1 MGLWPGKSW
10 ICEAVMAK
18 EEAEDGLEHGK
29 LIMLIVALLHSKKVE
44 W

>member
-10 ICEAVMAK
+10 NCEAVMEK
-18 EEAEDGLEHGK
+18 EEVEDRLEHGK
-29 LIMLIVALLHSKKVE
+29 LIMLIVVLLIKVE